1 MSVTIFP
8 PLKSFP
14 PLPYCPFTIFTPS
27 SRPVVGGKNCWL
39 DGKPK
44 FLHASRVISPPL
56 VQKKSA
62 PAPCKPFFHYMYC
75 LPGAVRGFQMG
86 WVKISVVVTNATK
99 IFTLPTLG
107 FSKLT
112 YYVIVNSGP
121 LASKTLILLSIEKA
135 QIGKKWSVNTHERV
149 NFCWVWH
156 KKNWNHAPPPSIH
169 LYEYI
174 YIYTRAD
181 TGGE

>member
-8 PLKSFP
+8 PLKYFP
-14 PLPYCPFTIFTPS
+14 PLPYCPLTIFTPS

-86 WVKISVVVTNATK
+86 WVKISVVVVTNATK

-112 YYVIVNSGP
+112 YYV
-121 LASKTLILLSIEKA
+121 
-135 QIGKKWSVNTHERV
+135 
-149 NFCWVWH
+149 
-156 KKNWNHAPPPSIH
+156 NHTCRIFLWQQEPTFSQVTSNDQHTQKFHQKH
-169 LYEYI
+169 LFDAKI
-174 YIYTRAD
+174 FAWRR
-181 TGGE
+181 